1 MSDETEPNLKVV
13 SSQELDEEE
22 KEFRALRRDLP
33 GVKGAA
39 EVGMLTIGVGRQPTP
54 KNEFYPHA
62 SRFSAG
68 RATGGRRG
76 RDGSRT
82 TSRWR
87 PT

>member
-39 EVGMLTIGVGRQPTP
+39 EVGCYRSASDDSRRRRTSSIARIQISGR
-54 KNEFYPHA
+54 
-62 SRFSAG
+62 SCRS
-68 RATGGRRG
+68 
-76 RDGSRT
+76 
-82 TSRWR
+82 
-87 PT
+87 